1 MENMYRNFMDINL
14 RLYCI
19 RDKNEYVRKTVF
31 ACARDSIASS
41 MEIDD
46 SGAGARE

>member
-14 RLYCI
+14 RLCCI
-19 RDKNEYVRKTVF
+19 RDTYEYVRETVF
-31 ACARDSIASS
+31 ARARDSIATS